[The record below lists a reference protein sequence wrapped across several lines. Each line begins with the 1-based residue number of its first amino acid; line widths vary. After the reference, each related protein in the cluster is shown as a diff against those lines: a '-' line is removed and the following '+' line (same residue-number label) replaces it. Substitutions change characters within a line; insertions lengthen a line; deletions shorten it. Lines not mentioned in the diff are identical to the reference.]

1 MRWLKTLASNLF
13 GDKRLRSSEKQC
25 FIRSNL
31 VLELLGVHLSPS
43 GTLPGVCV
51 SVHAESCWGHQS
63 KSNFT
68 KKFREQCQK
77 ANTVPVTAKIV
88 HLALCVALLLC
99 NGAIS
104 MRVV

>member
-1 MRWLKTLASNLF
+1 M
-13 GDKRLRSSEKQC
+13 GGEKRLKIPEKQC

-31 VLELLGVHLSPS
+31 VPELLGVHLSPS
-43 GTLPGVCV
+43 GALPGVCV

-63 KSNFT
+63 KRDFT
-68 KKFREQCQK
+68 KKVGKQCQK